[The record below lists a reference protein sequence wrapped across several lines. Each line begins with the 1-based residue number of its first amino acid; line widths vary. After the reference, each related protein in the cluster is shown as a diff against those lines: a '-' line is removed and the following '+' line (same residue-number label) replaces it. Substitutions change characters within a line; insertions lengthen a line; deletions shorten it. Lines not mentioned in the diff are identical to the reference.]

1 MTQLDAATGIE
12 RALQHI
18 SNGEPLLALRVLD
31 RVSWMDLAWP
41 DYWRVRAEAFLM
53 LGDYKQAASNAKEGL
68 VEDPDNQPL
77 LVLHIKA
84 LIELG
89 DLDKAQYALLHA
101 LRLAPHDLEL
111 QSLANALELRLD
123 KQPKEPPAVRP
134 RPVQTIP
141 DVPPQT
147 RDDWKTA
154 KDWRSGKPLFNEA
167 DASAIKRAFKANNPT
182 LPGEPKQLRRD
193 FSFLLPIGFL
203 LLGLGFLGYWLWPHM
218 GK

>member
-41 DYWRVRAEAFLM
+41 DYWRVRAEAFWL
-53 LGDYKQAASNAKEGL
+53 LGDYKQAASSAREGL

-77 LVLHIKA
+77 LLLHIKA
-84 LIELG
+84 LMELG
-89 DLDKAQYALLHA
+89 ELDKAQYALMHA
-101 LRLAPHDLEL
+101 LRLTPHNLEL
-111 QSLANALELRLD
+111 QSLADTLELRLD
-123 KQPKEPPAVRP
+123 RQPKERTSVRP

-141 DVPPQT
+141 DLPPQA

-167 DASAIKRAFKANNPT
+167 EASAIKRAFKASNPT
-182 LPGEPKQLRRD
+182 LPGEPKMPHRD

-203 LLGLGFLGYWLWPHM
+203 LLGTGFIGFWLWSFI

>member
-53 LGDYKQAASNAKEGL
+53 LGDFKQAASSAKEGL
-68 VEDPDNQPL
+68 IEDPDHQPL
-77 LVLHIKA
+77 LLLHIKA
-84 LIELG
+84 LLELG
-89 DLDKAQYALLHA
+89 ELDKAQYTLLHA

-111 QSLANALELRLD
+111 QTLADSLELRLD
-123 KQPKEPPAVRP
+123 QRPKATPTVTLA
-134 RPVQTIP
+134 PVQTIP
-141 DVPPQT
+141 DVPPQA

-154 KDWRSGKPLFNEA
+154 KDWRSGKPMFNEA
-167 DASAIKRAFKANNPT
+167 DASAIKRAFKANNPA
-182 LPGEPKQLRRD
+182 LPEEPKKFHRD

-203 LLGLGFLGYWLWPHM
+203 LLGVGFLGFWLWPHID
-218 GK
+218 K

>member
-31 RVSWMDLAWP
+31 RVSWIDLGWP
-41 DYWRVRAEAFLM
+41 DYWRVRAEAFLL
-53 LGDYKQAASNAKEGL
+53 LGDHKQAASSAKEGL

-77 LVLHIKA
+77 LLLHIKA
-84 LIELG
+84 LVELG
-89 DLDKAQYALLHA
+89 ELDKAQYALMHA
-101 LRLAPHDLEL
+101 LQLAPHNLEL
-111 QSLANALELRLD
+111 KSMADNLELRLD
-123 KQPKEPPAVRP
+123 QRPEEPPTARP

-141 DVPPQT
+141 DLPPQA

-182 LPGEPKQLRRD
+182 LPEEPRKLQRD
-193 FSFLLPIGFL
+193 FSFLLPIGFF
-203 LLGLGFLGYWLWPHM
+203 LLGLGFIGFWLWSHV